1 MKRIDKDMFIII
13 ISCLVFSLFLIPID
27 KVNGSSDY
35 LGIVIKEKENKNITI
50 YRKDKEISLPIND
63 YLIGVVGCEVDA
75 TYETEALKTQAIVAR
90 TYALRKISK
99 NDKLTDDVSTQCYK
113 DNNELRE
120 KWGNNYNEYYDR
132 IKKAVA
138 DTDNL
143 AIYYNNEL
151 IDAVYHSLSN
161 GYTEDAKEV
170 WSSDIPYLTS
180 VDSYWDKGNKKYK
193 NIVSKDLDDFLS
205 ILGVSNSN
213 YSIISR
219 DKTGRIKEIMI
230 GNKLFTG
237 IEIRKLLGLKSTDFK
252 LDIDN
257 DKIDITTYGYG
268 HGVGLSQEGSNYMAK
283 QGYKYIDIIK
293 HYYTGVEVKELKQT

>member
-1 MKRIDKDMFIII
+1 MFIRFNMKRIDKDMFIII

-27 KVNGSSDY
+27 KVNSSSDY
-35 LGIVIKEKENKNITI
+35 LGIIIKEKENKNITI

-75 TYETEALKTQAIVAR
+75 TYEIEALKTQAIVAR

-99 NDKLTDDVSTQCYK
+99 NDKLTDDINTQCYK

-132 IKKAVA
+132 IKKAIA
-138 DTDNL
+138 DTDNFV
-143 AIYYNNEL
+143 IYYNNEL

-180 VDSYWDKGNKKYK
+180 VDSYWDKENKKYK
-193 NIVSKDLDDFLS
+193 NIVSKDLDDFLN

-213 YSIISR
+213 YSII
-219 DKTGRIKEIMI
+219 
-230 GNKLFTG
+230 
-237 IEIRKLLGLKSTDFK
+237 KLLL
-252 LDIDN
+252 
-257 DKIDITTYGYG
+257 YY
-268 HGVGLSQEGSNYMAK
+268 HRYSQ
-283 QGYKYIDIIK
+283 
-293 HYYTGVEVKELKQT
+293 